1 MPKMAERRMRMKY
14 ILIILL
20 YIVTLPIMLVL
31 EVIGTLFLCAATWIE
46 ALGLQMMAE
55 DKTEVVNAMNSGK
68 DVLRKK
74 HHAFELIVDKAFY
87 NRANE
92 LGCWDEIVKDLEQQ

>member
-1 MPKMAERRMRMKY
+1 MKY

-20 YIVTLPIMLVL
+20 YIVTLPLMLAL

-46 ALGLQMMAE
+46 ALGLQMMAD
-55 DKTEVVNAMNSGK
+55 DKQEVMDALSTSK
-68 DVLRKK
+68 DILRKK
-74 HHAFELIVDKAFY
+74 NHAFELLINKAFY

-92 LGCWDEIVKDLEQQ
+92 LGCLEEIVRDLEQQ

>member
-1 MPKMAERRMRMKY
+1 MKY

-31 EVIGTLFLCAATWIE
+31 EVIGTLFLCAATWLE
-46 ALGLQMMAE
+46 ALGLQMMAD
-55 DKTEVVNAMNSGK
+55 DKTEVVDALSTSR

-74 HHAFELIVDKAFY
+74 NHALNLIVNTACI

>member
-1 MPKMAERRMRMKY
+1 MKY
-14 ILIILL
+14 ILIVLL

-46 ALGLQMMAE
+46 ALGLQMMAD
-55 DKTEVVNAMNSGK
+55 DKQEVMDALSTSK
-68 DVLRKK
+68 DILRKK
-74 HHAFELIVDKAFY
+74 QDAFEMLANKAFY

-92 LGCWDEIVKDLEQQ
+92 LGCWDEIVRDLEQQ